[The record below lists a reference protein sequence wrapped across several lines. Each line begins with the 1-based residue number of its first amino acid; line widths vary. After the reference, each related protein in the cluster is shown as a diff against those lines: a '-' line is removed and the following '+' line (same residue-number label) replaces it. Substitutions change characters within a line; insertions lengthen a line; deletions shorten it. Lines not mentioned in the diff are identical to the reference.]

1 MTEYQDNRQKFEE
14 LRKEFPVFCFDRFSI
29 SNEHNGIKV
38 QFFFS
43 CGEYKFSPYQLF
55 EAKSFY
61 SDTLDEE
68 KKSLLAF
75 NLGMIELLSYW
86 KAFCSPCIQ
95 IKCGSLTSE
104 QEQFWKKLYKKGL
117 GEFLYLNGLKDFN
130 QPLFKFA
137 CEGREYKK
145 QKFFLS
151 EDYLVPIGG
160 GKDSVC
166 SLELLKGKGKD
177 ITPLII
183 TPRGAT
189 RECVIRGGFSM
200 ENTFTI
206 KRTIDSTLLDLN
218 KKGFLNGH
226 TPFSAMLAFSCLFA
240 SALTKKKY
248 IALSNESSANEST
261 VQDSE
266 VNHQYSKSLEFEN
279 DFRIYYKTFIGEE
292 FEYFSLLR
300 PISELRIAK
309 IFSLLDYKDVFK
321 SCNVGSKQDI
331 WCGHCPK
338 CLFAYVILSPFISQ
352 EELNNIFGK
361 NMLDDEGLLKE
372 FRELIG
378 EAEVKPFECVG
389 TVEEVNIALAMTNK
403 SFTENK
409 KPYLLDYWT
418 KSNIAKSYLNKN
430 FDYTLEQASKDNN
443 LPNDLQTI
451 FDNIFAITQKSK
463 LSKALQNQRI
473 AIMGMGREGKST
485 YKLLRELLPK
495 EKLILFD
502 KNAQTLQL
510 YRQEENNVC
519 YCLEQDYKEIDKQS
533 DIVFVTP
540 GIATKDLHDID
551 KNKLTNQC
559 DYFLRLF
566 GRQSIGISGTK
577 GKSTTATLTYQ
588 MLKDQNAD
596 VILAGN
602 IGIPFFD
609 IFDSIKEN
617 TIIVLE
623 LSCHQLE
630 HITCPPFISVLL
642 NIYEEHLDHYLS
654 YEDYK
659 QTKLNLC
666 KYGTKKDYFIYN
678 KEDKEIT
685 TYIENNPVCS
695 HLKTFSLKDY
705 IYTTPK
711 YLKGEHNKLNILAT
725 LNVVKAL
732 GTFSLQKAID
742 TAVNFKGLEHRL
754 QFVANIK
761 GVDYYNDSIS
771 TIPQATLAAL
781 NSLGNV
787 SVLILGGMDRG
798 IDYSPLKNIVKDYH
812 IKHIAF
818 VGKAGERMYQIITK
832 ESKDFDYLISND
844 WQEIVSWAKQKAE
857 KGSSVLLSPAAS
869 SYDQFKNFEHRG
881 TAFSSL
887 VKQ

>member
-1 MTEYQDNRQKFEE
+1 MTEYQDNRQKFIE
-14 LRKEFPVFCFDRFSI
+14 LRKEFPLFCFDNFTI
-29 SNEHNGIKV
+29 SNENNGIKV

-43 CGEYKFSPYQLF
+43 CGKYRFSPYQLF
-55 EAKSFY
+55 EGKIFY
-61 SDTLDEE
+61 SNTLDEE

-86 KAFCSPCIQ
+86 KAFCGPCIQ
-95 IKCGSLTSE
+95 IKCGTLTSE

-117 GEFLYLNGLKDFN
+117 GEFLYLNGLKDFK
-130 QPLFKFA
+130 QPLFEFSCMGK
-137 CEGREYKK
+137 EYKK
-145 QKFFLS
+145 QKFFLNG
-151 EDYLVPIGG
+151 EYLVPIGG

-166 SLELLKGKGKD
+166 SLELLRGRGKN

-183 TPRGAT
+183 NPRGAT
-189 RECVIRGGFSM
+189 KDCIKRGGFSL
-200 ENTFTI
+200 ESTFTI
-206 KRTIDSTLLDLN
+206 KRTIDPILLDLN
-218 KKGFLNGH
+218 SKGFLNGH

-240 SALTKKKY
+240 SALTNKKY
-248 IALSNESSANEST
+248 IALSNENSANEST

-266 VNHQYSKSLEFEN
+266 INHQYSKSFEFEN
-279 DFRIYYKTFIGEE
+279 DFRNYYKTFIGEE

-309 IFSLLDYKDVFK
+309 IFSFLDYKEVFK

-338 CLFAYVILSPFISQ
+338 CLFAYIILSPFIKQ
-352 EELNNIFGK
+352 EKLNSIFGK
-361 NMLDDEGLLKE
+361 NMLEDESLLKE
-372 FRELIG
+372 FKELIG
-378 EAEVKPFECVG
+378 EEKVKPFECVG
-389 TVEEVNIALAMTNK
+389 TVDEVNIALAMTNK
-403 SFTENK
+403 TFGDNV
-409 KPYLLDYWT
+409 KPCLLDYWT
-418 KSNIAKSYLNKN
+418 KSKTAQSYINKN
-430 FDYTLEQASKDNN
+430 LDYTLEQISNENN
-443 LPNDLQTI
+443 LPNDLQ
-451 FDNIFAITQKSK
+451 NIFNNVFVTTK
-463 LSKALQNQRI
+463 KAQLVKMLHNKRI

-485 YKLLRELLPK
+485 YNLLRELMPQK
-495 EKLILFD
+495 TLILFD
-502 KNAQTLQL
+502 KNIQTLQP
-510 YRQEENNVC
+510 YRQKNNIC
-519 YCLEQDYKEIDKQS
+519 YCLEQDYKEIDRQS
-533 DIVFVTP
+533 DIIFLTP
-540 GIATKDLHDID
+540 GIATKDLNDID

-609 IFDSIKEN
+609 IFDQIKEN

-630 HITCPPFISVLL
+630 HITCSPFISVLL

-666 KYGTKKDYFIYN
+666 KYGTKDDYFIYN
-678 KEDKEIT
+678 GEDEEIKI
-685 TYIENNPVCS
+685 YIEQNSLCC
-695 HLKTFSLKDY
+695 HLKSFSLLDY
-705 IYTTPK
+705 IYPAPK
-711 YLKGEHNKLNILAT
+711 YLKGEHNKLNILASLKVVEA
-725 LNVVKAL
+725 LNK
-732 GTFSLQKAID
+732 FSLQKAVD

-754 QFVANIK
+754 QFVANIE

-798 IDYSPLKNIVKDYH
+798 IDYTPLKNIVKDYN

-818 VGKAGERMYQIITK
+818 VGKAGERMFQIISR
-832 ESKDFDYLISND
+832 ESKNFDCLISND
-844 WQEIVSWAKQKAE
+844 WQKIVNWAKQKAK

-869 SYDQFKNFEHRG
+869 SYDQFKNFEQRG
-881 TAFSSL
+881 FTFSSL